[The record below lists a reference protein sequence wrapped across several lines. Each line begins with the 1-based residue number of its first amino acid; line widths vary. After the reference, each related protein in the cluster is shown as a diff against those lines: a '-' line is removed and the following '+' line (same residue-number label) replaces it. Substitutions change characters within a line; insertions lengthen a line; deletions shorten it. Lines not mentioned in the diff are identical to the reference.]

1 MRLGAAFVIC
11 WIQNHL
17 ARIRAI
23 MYRMNFKQIEKG
35 TCMLDSAVINQLA
48 AIVGS
53 DNILTEKLDLICY
66 GYDATQMEFLPDVVV
81 HPANAAEVSAVLK
94 IANCAGFPVFPRGA
108 GSGFTGGA
116 LPKAGGVVLVTTRMN
131 RILRIDTENLIA
143 EVEPGLVTEQFQIA
157 VEKLGLFYPPD
168 PASLKFSTLGG
179 NVAENAG
186 GPRCVKYGVTRDF
199 VMGLE
204 VVLPTGEVIRTGTET
219 YKAVVG
225 YDMTRLLCGSEGT
238 LGVIT
243 KIIFKLLP
251 LPDAKKTML
260 TIFDSIDGAA
270 KAVSTIIGA
279 KIIPTTLE
287 FMDYA
292 TLQCVE
298 KRFSLGI
305 PPEGR
310 AVLLIEVDGDRDLIE
325 KQAGR
330 IHELI
335 KPLGLVQF
343 RAAKDN
349 AESDELWRVR
359 RLVSPSL
366 RDVNPDKFNE
376 DIVVPRSKVPDVIR
390 AIEKIQQRYDIPIV
404 NFGHA
409 GDGNIHVNIMID
421 KTVPGMEAKAHE
433 AIKEVFQAALDLNGT
448 MSGEHGVGLSKAPY
462 IELELSPDQIRA
474 MKALKHALDPNNILN
489 PGKMFPW

>member
-1 MRLGAAFVIC
+1 
-11 WIQNHL
+11 
-17 ARIRAI
+17 
-23 MYRMNFKQIEKG
+23 
-35 TCMLDSAVINQLA
+35 MLSAEIINGLA
-48 AIVGS
+48 AIVGV
-53 DNILTEKLDLICY
+53 DNLATEKQDLICY
-66 GYDATQMEFLPDVVV
+66 GYDATQMEFLPSAVV
-81 HPANAAEVSAVLK
+81 HPANAEETAAVLRL
-94 IANCAGFPVFPRGA
+94 ANQYRFPVFPRGA

-143 EVEPGLVTEQFQIA
+143 EVEPGLVTEEFQKA

-168 PASLKFSTLGG
+168 PASLRFSTLGG

-186 GPRCVKYGVTRDF
+186 GPRCVKYGVTKDF

-204 VVLPTGEVIRTGTET
+204 VVLPTGEIIRTGTET

-225 YDMTRLLCGSEGT
+225 YDLTRLLCGSEGT

-251 LPDAKKTML
+251 LPEAKKTML

-270 KAVSTIIGA
+270 QAVSTIIGA

-298 KRFSLGI
+298 KRFSLGV

-310 AVLLIEVDGDRDLIE
+310 AVLLIEVDGDKELIE
-325 KQAGR
+325 KQATR

-349 AESDELWRVR
+349 AESEALWKVR

-366 RDVNPDKFNE
+366 RDVNPHKFNE
-376 DIVVPRSKVPDVIR
+376 DIVVPRSKVPVVIR
-390 AIEKIQQRYDIPIV
+390 EIEKIKQKYDIPIV

-409 GDGNIHVNIMID
+409 GDGNIHVNVMINKD
-421 KTVPGMEAKAHE
+421 IPGQEEKAE
-433 AIKEVFQAALDLNGT
+433 GALKEIFQAALDLNGT
-448 MSGEHGVGLSKAPY
+448 MSGEHGVGLAKQPY
-462 IELELSPDQIRA
+462 IEMELSPVQIRT
-474 MKALKHALDPNNILN
+474 MQSIKLALDPNNILN
-489 PGKMFPW
+489 PGKIFPWKGTPYAAC

>member
-1 MRLGAAFVIC
+1 MLEAHI
-11 WIQNHL
+11 IDEL
-17 ARIRAI
+17 A
-23 MYRMNFKQIEKG
+23 
-35 TCMLDSAVINQLA
+35 S
-48 AIVGS
+48 IVGA
-53 DNILTEKLDLICY
+53 DNILTEKQDLICY
-66 GYDATQMEFLPDVVV
+66 GYDATQMEFLPDAVV
-81 HPANAAEVSAVLK
+81 HPADPEEVRLFCK
-94 IANCAGFPVFPRGA
+94 LANREKFPVFPRGA
-108 GSGFTGGA
+108 GSGFTGGS
-116 LPKAGGVVLVTTRMN
+116 LPKGGGVVLVVTRMD

-143 EVEPGLVTEQFQIA
+143 EVEPGVVTEQFQLA

-204 VVLPTGEVIRTGTET
+204 VVLPTGEIIRTGGET

-251 LPDAKKTML
+251 LPEAKKTML

-298 KRFSLGI
+298 QALQPGH
-305 PPEGR
+305 PAGR
-310 AVLLIEVDGDRDLIE
+310 AG
-325 KQAGR
+325 
-330 IHELI
+330 
-335 KPLGLVQF
+335 PCC
-343 RAAKDN
+343 
-349 AESDELWRVR
+349 
-359 RLVSPSL
+359 
-366 RDVNPDKFNE
+366 
-376 DIVVPRSKVPDVIR
+376 
-390 AIEKIQQRYDIPIV
+390 
-404 NFGHA
+404 
-409 GDGNIHVNIMID
+409 
-421 KTVPGMEAKAHE
+421 
-433 AIKEVFQAALDLNGT
+433 
-448 MSGEHGVGLSKAPY
+448 
-462 IELELSPDQIRA
+462 
-474 MKALKHALDPNNILN
+474 
-489 PGKMFPW
+489 

>member
-1 MRLGAAFVIC
+1 MLKPHL
-11 WIQNHL
+11 IQ
-17 ARIRAI
+17 
-23 MYRMNFKQIEKG
+23 E
-35 TCMLDSAVINQLA
+35 LA
-48 AIVGS
+48 AIVGAE
-53 DNILTEKLDLICY
+53 NLATERQDLLCY
-66 GYDATQMEFLPDVVV
+66 SYDATQMEFLPDAVV
-81 HPANAAEVSAVLK
+81 HPANAEEVSAVMRL
-94 IANCAGFPVFPRGA
+94 ANREGFPVFPRGA
-108 GSGFTGGA
+108 GSGFTGGS
-116 LPKAGGVVLVTTRMN
+116 LPKAGGIVLVTTRMN

-143 EVEPGLVTEQFQIA
+143 EVEPGLVTELFQQE

-186 GPRCVKYGVTRDF
+186 GPRAVKYGCTKDF

-204 VVLPTGEVIRTGTET
+204 VVLPSGAIIRTGGET
-219 YKAVVG
+219 YKGVVG
-225 YDMTRLLCGSEGT
+225 YDMTKLLCGSEGT
-238 LGVIT
+238 LGIIT

-251 LPDAKKTML
+251 FPEAKKTML

-270 KAVSTIIGA
+270 KAVSSIIGA

-287 FMDYA
+287 FMDYG

-298 KRFSLGI
+298 RRFNLGI

-325 KQAGR
+325 KQAQQ
-330 IHELI
+330 IHDII

-343 RAAKDN
+343 RAAKDR
-349 AESDELWRVR
+349 AESEQLWKVR

-366 RDVNPDKFNE
+366 RDVNPDKYNE
-376 DIVVPRSKVPDVIR
+376 DIVVPRSKVPEVIR
-390 AIEKIQQRYDIPIV
+390 QIEKIQQRYEMPIV

-421 KTVPGMEAKAHE
+421 KKIPGMEQKAHE
-433 AIKEVFQAALDLNGT
+433 AIREVFQAALDLGGT
-448 MSGEHGVGLSKAPY
+448 MSGEHGVGLSKAPF
-462 IELELSPDQIRA
+462 IEQELSPDQITA
-474 MKALKHALDPNNILN
+474 MKAIKHALDPNNILN

>member
-1 MRLGAAFVIC
+1 MLAPEI
-11 WIQNHL
+11 IQ
-17 ARIRAI
+17 
-23 MYRMNFKQIEKG
+23 
-35 TCMLDSAVINQLA
+35 QLS
-48 AIVGS
+48 AIVGPE
-53 DNILTEKLDLICY
+53 NVATAKQDLICY
-66 GYDATQMEFLPDVVV
+66 GYDATQMEFLPSAVV
-81 HPANAAEVSAVLK
+81 HPANAEETAAVLRL
-94 IANCAGFPVFPRGA
+94 ANRAGFPVFPRGA

-131 RILRIDTENLIA
+131 KILRIDTENLIA
-143 EVEPGLVTEQFQIA
+143 EVEPGVVTEDFQKA
-157 VEKLGLFYPPD
+157 VEKVGLFYPPD

-186 GPRCVKYGVTRDF
+186 GPRCVKYGVTKDF

-204 VVLPTGEVIRTGTET
+204 LVLPTGEVIRTGTET

-225 YDMTRLLCGSEGT
+225 YDLTRLLCGSEGT

-251 LPDAKKTML
+251 LPEAKKTML

-270 KAVSTIIGA
+270 QAVSTIIGA
-279 KIIPTTLE
+279 KIVPTTLE

-298 KRFSLGI
+298 KRFNLGI

-310 AVLLIEVDGDRDLIE
+310 AVLLIEVDGDKDLIE
-325 KQAGR
+325 KQADR
-330 IHELI
+330 IHSLI

-343 RAAKDN
+343 RAAQDA
-349 AESDELWRVR
+349 AESEALWKVR

-366 RDVNPDKFNE
+366 RDVNPHKFNE
-376 DIVVPRSKVPDVIR
+376 DIVVPRSKVPVVIR
-390 AIEKIQQRYDIPIV
+390 EIEKIQQKYAIPIV

-409 GDGNIHVNIMID
+409 GDGNIHVNVMIN
-421 KTVPGMEAKAHE
+421 KEIPGQEEKAHE
-433 AIKEVFQAALDLNGT
+433 AIKEIFQAALDLNGT
-448 MSGEHGVGLSKAPY
+448 MSGEHGVGLAKQPY
-462 IELELSPDQIRA
+462 IEMELTPVQIRTMQA
-474 MKALKHALDPNNILN
+474 IKLALDPNNILN
-489 PGKMFPW
+489 PGKIFPWKDTPYAA

>member
-1 MRLGAAFVIC
+1 MLNPDI
-11 WIQNHL
+11 
-17 ARIRAI
+17 IR
-23 MYRMNFKQIEKG
+23 KLQ
-35 TCMLDSAVINQLA
+35 S
-48 AIVGS
+48 IVGV
-53 DNILTEKLDLICY
+53 DNVATERQDLICHS
-66 GYDATQMEFLPDVVV
+66 YDATQLEFLPDAVVYPADAGEV
-81 HPANAAEVSAVLK
+81 AQVLRLANAER
-94 IANCAGFPVFPRGA
+94 FPVFPRGA

-116 LPKAGGVVLVTTRMN
+116 LPKGGGIVLVVTRLN

-143 EVEPGLVTEQFQIA
+143 EVEPGVVTEQFQIA

-204 VVLPTGEVIRTGTET
+204 VVLPTGEIIRTGGET
-219 YKAVVG
+219 YKGVVG
-225 YDMTRLLCGSEGT
+225 YDLTRLLCGSEGT

-251 LPDAKKTML
+251 LPEAKKTML
-260 TIFDSIDGAA
+260 TVFDSIDGAA
-270 KAVSTIIGA
+270 KAVSTIIGG

-298 KRFSLGI
+298 KRFNLGI
-305 PPEGR
+305 PASGR

-325 KQAGR
+325 KQADR
-330 IHELI
+330 IQELI
-335 KPLGLVQF
+335 APLGLVECKV
-343 RAAKDN
+343 AKDA
-349 AESDELWRVR
+349 AESEALWKVR

-390 AIEKIQQRYDIPIV
+390 VIEKIQQKYAIPIV

-409 GDGNIHVNIMID
+409 GDGNIHVNVMID
-421 KTVPGMEAKAHE
+421 KSVPGEEEKAHE
-433 AIKEVFQAALDLNGT
+433 AIAEVFQAALDLNGT
-448 MSGEHGVGLSKAPY
+448 MSGEHGVGLAKQPY
-462 IELELSPDQIRA
+462 IHLELKPAQVMA
-474 MKALKHALDPNNILN
+474 MQAIKKALDPNNILN
-489 PGKMFPW
+489 PGKMFPVE

>member
-1 MRLGAAFVIC
+1 
-11 WIQNHL
+11 
-17 ARIRAI
+17 
-23 MYRMNFKQIEKG
+23 
-35 TCMLDSAVINQLA
+35 MLDPL
-48 AIVGS
+48 IVQELRDIAG
-53 DNILTEKLDLICY
+53 DENVATEKQDLICY
-66 GYDATQMEFLPDVVV
+66 GYDATQMEFLPSAVV
-81 HPANAAEVSAVLK
+81 HPANAEETAAVLK
-94 IANCAGFPVFPRGA
+94 LANHRKFPVFPRGA
-108 GSGFTGGA
+108 GSGFTGGS
-116 LPKAGGVVLVTTRMN
+116 LPKTGGVVLVTTRMN

-143 EVEPGLVTEQFQIA
+143 EVEPGVVTEDFQKA

-204 VVLPTGEVIRTGTET
+204 VVLPTGEIIRTGTET

-225 YDMTRLLCGSEGT
+225 YDLTRLLCGSEGT

-251 LPDAKKTML
+251 LPEAKKTML

-270 KAVSTIIGA
+270 QAVSTIIGA

-298 KRFSLGI
+298 KRFNLGV

-310 AVLLIEVDGDRDLIE
+310 AVLLIEVDGDKDLIE
-325 KQAGR
+325 KQATR
-330 IHELI
+330 IHDLI

-349 AESDELWRVR
+349 AESEALWKVR

-366 RDVNPDKFNE
+366 RDVNPDKYNE
-376 DIVVPRSKVPDVIR
+376 DIVVPRSKVPIIIR
-390 AIEKIQQRYDIPIV
+390 QIEKIQQKYDIPIV

-409 GDGNIHVNIMID
+409 GDGNIHVNVLINKEI
-421 KTVPGMEAKAHE
+421 PGQEEKAHE

-448 MSGEHGVGLSKAPY
+448 MSGEHGVGLAKQPY
-462 IELELSPDQIRA
+462 IEMELNPAQIKA
-474 MKALKHALDPNNILN
+474 MQGIKLALDPNNILN
-489 PGKMFPW
+489 PGKIFPWKEFSNAA

>member
-1 MRLGAAFVIC
+1 MLAPDLIQELKTILGPENVATA
-11 WIQNHL
+11 
-17 ARIRAI
+17 
-23 MYRMNFKQIEKG
+23 KQ
-35 TCMLDSAVINQLA
+35 
-48 AIVGS
+48 
-53 DNILTEKLDLICY
+53 DLICY
-66 GYDATQMEFLPDVVV
+66 GYDATQMEFLPSAVV
-81 HPANAAEVSAVLK
+81 HPANPEEVSAVLK
-94 IANCAGFPVFPRGA
+94 LANSRKFPVFPRGA

-131 RILRIDTENLIA
+131 KILRIDTENLIA
-143 EVEPGLVTEQFQIA
+143 EVEPGVVTEDFQKA

-186 GPRCVKYGVTRDF
+186 GPRCVKYGVTKDF

-204 VVLPTGEVIRTGTET
+204 VVLPTGEIIRTGTET

-225 YDMTRLLCGSEGT
+225 YDLTKLLCGSEGT
-238 LGVIT
+238 LGVVT

-251 LPDAKKTML
+251 LPEAKKTML

-270 KAVSTIIGA
+270 QAVSTIIGN

-298 KRFSLGI
+298 KRFNLGI
-305 PPEGR
+305 PAEGR
-310 AVLLIEVDGDRDLIE
+310 AVLLIEVDGDKDMIE
-325 KQAGR
+325 KQADR

-349 AESDELWRVR
+349 EESEALWKVR

-376 DIVVPRSKVPDVIR
+376 DIVVPRSKVPVVIR
-390 AIEKIQQRYDIPIV
+390 EIEKIQQKYDIPIV

-409 GDGNIHVNIMID
+409 GDGNIHVNVMIN
-421 KTVPGMEAKAHE
+421 KEIPGQEEKAHAALVE
-433 AIKEVFQAALDLNGT
+433 IFQAALDLNGT
-448 MSGEHGVGLSKAPY
+448 MSGEHGVGLAKQPY
-462 IELELSPDQIRA
+462 IEMELSPAQIKA
-474 MKALKHALDPNNILN
+474 MESIKLALDPNNILN
-489 PGKMFPW
+489 PGKIFPWKEFTHAA

>member
-1 MRLGAAFVIC
+1 MIDSRVI
-11 WIQNHL
+11 QEL
-17 ARIRAI
+17 
-23 MYRMNFKQIEKG
+23 K
-35 TCMLDSAVINQLA
+35 L
-48 AIVGS
+48 IVGT
-53 DNILTEKLDLICY
+53 DNVATDRQDLLCY
-66 GYDATQMEFLPDVVV
+66 GYDATQMEFLPDAVV
-81 HPANAAEVSAVLK
+81 HPGSPEEIAAILELANAER
-94 IANCAGFPVFPRGA
+94 FPVFPRGA

-116 LPKAGGVVLVTTRMN
+116 LPKGGGIVLVLTRLN

-143 EVEPGLVTEQFQIA
+143 EVEPGVVTEQFQQE

-204 VVLPTGEVIRTGTET
+204 VVLPTGEIIRTGGET
-219 YKAVVG
+219 YKGVVG
-225 YDMTRLLCGSEGT
+225 YDLTRLLCGSEGT

-251 LPDAKKTML
+251 LPEAKKTML

-270 KAVSTIIGA
+270 KAVSTIIGN

-287 FMDYA
+287 FMDHA

-298 KRFSLGI
+298 KRFNLGI
-305 PPEGR
+305 PAEGR

-325 KQAGR
+325 KQAAR
-330 IHELI
+330 IQDLI
-335 KPLGLVQF
+335 RPLGLVECKIA
-343 RAAKDN
+343 RDA
-349 AESDELWRVR
+349 AESEALWKVR

-390 AIEKIQQRYDIPIV
+390 AIDNIRHKYDIPIV

-409 GDGNIHVNIMID
+409 GDGNIHVNVMVD
-421 KTVPGMEAKAHE
+421 KSVPGQEEKAHR
-433 AIKEVFQAALDLNGT
+433 AIGEIFQAALDLNGT
-448 MSGEHGVGLSKAPY
+448 MSGEHGVGLAKQPY
-462 IELELSPDQIRA
+462 IHLELKPAQVAA
-474 MKALKHALDPNNILN
+474 MQAVKKALDPNNILN
-489 PGKMFPW
+489 PGKMFPA

>member
-1 MRLGAAFVIC
+1 
-11 WIQNHL
+11 
-17 ARIRAI
+17 
-23 MYRMNFKQIEKG
+23 
-35 TCMLDSAVINQLA
+35 MLDPIIIQELQ
-48 AIVGS
+48 AIVGPE
-53 DNILTEKLDLICY
+53 NVATEKQDLICY
-66 GYDATQMEFLPDVVV
+66 GYDATQMEFLPSAVV
-81 HPANAAEVSAVLK
+81 HPANAEETAAVLK
-94 IANCAGFPVFPRGA
+94 LANQRRFPVFPRGA

-131 RILRIDTENLIA
+131 RVLRIDTENLIA
-143 EVEPGLVTEQFQIA
+143 EVEPGVVTEDFQKA

-186 GPRCVKYGVTRDF
+186 GPRCVKYGVTKDF

-204 VVLPTGEVIRTGTET
+204 LVLPTGEIIRTGTET

-225 YDMTRLLCGSEGT
+225 YDLTRLLCGSEGT

-251 LPDAKKTML
+251 LPEAKKTML

-270 KAVSTIIGA
+270 QAVSTIIGA

-298 KRFSLGI
+298 KRFNLGI

-310 AVLLIEVDGDRDLIE
+310 AVLLIEVDGDRELIE
-325 KQAGR
+325 KQAAR
-330 IHELI
+330 IHDLI

-349 AESDELWRVR
+349 AESEALWKVR

-366 RDVNPDKFNE
+366 RDVNPHKFNE
-376 DIVVPRSKVPDVIR
+376 DIVVPRSKVPTVIR
-390 AIEKIQQRYDIPIV
+390 EIEKIQQKYDIPIV

-409 GDGNIHVNIMID
+409 GDGNIHVNVMIN
-421 KTVPGMEAKAHE
+421 KEIPGQEEKAHE
-433 AIKEVFQAALDLNGT
+433 AIKEIFQAALDLNGT
-448 MSGEHGVGLSKAPY
+448 MSGEHGVGLAKQPY
-462 IELELSPDQIRA
+462 IEMELTPAQIKTMQA
-474 MKALKHALDPNNILN
+474 IKLALDPNNILN
-489 PGKMFPW
+489 PGKIFPWKEFFDAA

>member
-1 MRLGAAFVIC
+1 MLAPHIITELKKLLGSENVATDL
-11 WIQNHL
+11 Q
-17 ARIRAI
+17 
-23 MYRMNFKQIEKG
+23 
-35 TCMLDSAVINQLA
+35 
-48 AIVGS
+48 
-53 DNILTEKLDLICY
+53 DLICY
-66 GYDATQMEFLPDVVV
+66 GYDATQMEFLPDAVV
-81 HPANAAEVSAVLK
+81 HPAGPEEVALVLK
-94 IANCAGFPVFPRGA
+94 LANRELIPVFPRGA

-116 LPKAGGVVLVTTRMN
+116 LPKGGGIVLVTTRMN

-143 EVEPGLVTEQFQIA
+143 EVEPGVVTDEFQQA

-204 VVLPTGEVIRTGTET
+204 VVLPTGEIIRTGTET

-251 LPDAKKTML
+251 LPEAKKTML

-270 KAVSTIIGA
+270 RAVSTIIGA
-279 KIIPTTLE
+279 RIIPTTLE

-292 TLQCVE
+292 TLQCVN
-298 KRFSLGI
+298 KRFNLGI
-305 PPEGR
+305 PDEGR
-310 AVLLIEVDGDRDLIE
+310 AVLIIEVDGDRELIE
-325 KQAGR
+325 KQAVR
-330 IHELI
+330 IQDLI
-335 KPLGLVQF
+335 APLGLVQCTV
-343 RAAKDN
+343 AKDA
-349 AESDELWRVR
+349 AESEALWRVR
-359 RLVSPSL
+359 RLVSPTL
-366 RDVNPDKFNE
+366 REINPTKYNE

-390 AIEKIQQRYDIPIV
+390 QIEQIQKKYAIPIV

-409 GDGNIHVNIMID
+409 GDGNIHVNVMID
-421 KTVPGMEAKAHE
+421 KEIPGMEEKAHG
-433 AIKEVFQAALDLNGT
+433 AIREVFQAALDLNGT
-448 MSGEHGVGLSKAPY
+448 MSGEHGVGLAKQPY
-462 IELELSPDQIRA
+462 ISMELSPVQIA
-474 MKALKHALDPNNILN
+474 TMKSIKQALDPHNILN
-489 PGKMFPW
+489 PGKMFP

>member
-1 MRLGAAFVIC
+1 MIDSRVI
-11 WIQNHL
+11 QEL
-17 ARIRAI
+17 
-23 MYRMNFKQIEKG
+23 KQIVG
-35 TCMLDSAVINQLA
+35 T
-48 AIVGS
+48 
-53 DNILTEKLDLICY
+53 DNVATDRQDLLCY
-66 GYDATQMEFLPDVVV
+66 GYDATQMEFLPDAVV
-81 HPANAAEVSAVLK
+81 HPGSPEEIAAILKLANAER
-94 IANCAGFPVFPRGA
+94 FPVFPRGA

-116 LPKAGGVVLVTTRMN
+116 LPKGGGIVLVLTRLN

-143 EVEPGLVTEQFQIA
+143 EVEPGVVTEQFQQE

-204 VVLPTGEVIRTGTET
+204 VVLPTGEIIRTGGET
-219 YKAVVG
+219 YKGVVG
-225 YDMTRLLCGSEGT
+225 YDLTRLLCGSEGT

-251 LPDAKKTML
+251 LPEAKKTML

-270 KAVSTIIGA
+270 KAVSTIIGN

-287 FMDYA
+287 FMDHA

-298 KRFSLGI
+298 KRFNLGI
-305 PPEGR
+305 PAEGR

-325 KQAGR
+325 KQAAR
-330 IHELI
+330 IQDLI
-335 KPLGLVQF
+335 RPLGLVECKIA
-343 RAAKDN
+343 RDA
-349 AESDELWRVR
+349 AESEALWKVR

-390 AIEKIQQRYDIPIV
+390 VIDKIRQKYDIPIV

-409 GDGNIHVNIMID
+409 GDGNIHVNVMID
-421 KTVPGMEAKAHE
+421 KAIPGQEEKAHR
-433 AIKEVFQAALDLNGT
+433 AIGEIFQAALDLNGT
-448 MSGEHGVGLSKAPY
+448 MSGEHGVGLAKQPY
-462 IELELSPDQIRA
+462 IHLELKPAQVAA
-474 MKALKHALDPNNILN
+474 MQAVKKALDPNNILN
-489 PGKMFPW
+489 PGKMFPA

>member
-1 MRLGAAFVIC
+1 
-11 WIQNHL
+11 
-17 ARIRAI
+17 
-23 MYRMNFKQIEKG
+23 
-35 TCMLDSAVINQLA
+35 MLSTDIVQELRN
-48 AIVGS
+48 IVG
-53 DNILTEKLDLICY
+53 TENVTVEKQDLICY
-66 GYDATQMEFLPDVVV
+66 GYDATQMEFMPSAVV
-81 HPANAAEVSAVLK
+81 HPANAEETGAILRL
-94 IANCAGFPVFPRGA
+94 ANSRRFSIFPRGA

-131 RILRIDTENLIA
+131 KILRIDTENLIA
-143 EVEPGLVTEQFQIA
+143 EVEPGVVTEDFQKA

-186 GPRCVKYGVTRDF
+186 GPRCVKYGVTKDF

-204 VVLPTGEVIRTGTET
+204 VVLPTGEIIRTGTET

-225 YDMTRLLCGSEGT
+225 YDLTRLLCGSEGT

-251 LPDAKKTML
+251 LPEAKKTML

-270 KAVSTIIGA
+270 QAVSTIIGA

-298 KRFSLGI
+298 KRFSLGV

-310 AVLLIEVDGDRDLIE
+310 AVLLIEVDGEHELVE
-325 KQAGR
+325 KQAAR
-330 IHELI
+330 IHDLI

-349 AESDELWRVR
+349 AESEALWKVR

-366 RDVNPDKFNE
+366 RDVNPHKYNE
-376 DIVVPRSKVPDVIR
+376 DIVVPRSKVPVVIR
-390 AIEKIQQRYDIPIV
+390 QIEKIQQKYDIPIV

-409 GDGNIHVNIMID
+409 GDGNIHVNVMINKD
-421 KTVPGMEAKAHE
+421 IPGQAEKAE
-433 AIKEVFQAALDLNGT
+433 KALKEIFQAALDLNGT
-448 MSGEHGVGLSKAPY
+448 MSGEHGVGLAKQPY
-462 IELELSPDQIRA
+462 IEMELNPAQIKA
-474 MKALKHALDPNNILN
+474 MESIKLALDPANILN
-489 PGKMFPW
+489 PGKIFPWKECSHAA

>member
-1 MRLGAAFVIC
+1 
-11 WIQNHL
+11 
-17 ARIRAI
+17 
-23 MYRMNFKQIEKG
+23 
-35 TCMLDSAVINQLA
+35 MLSTEILNELA
-48 AIVGS
+48 AIVGP
-53 DNILTEKLDLICY
+53 DNLAVDKQDLICY
-66 GYDATQMEFLPDVVV
+66 GYDATQMEFLPDAVV
-81 HPANAAEVSAVLK
+81 HPANAEETAAVLRL
-94 IANCAGFPVFPRGA
+94 ANRLHFPVFPRGA

-143 EVEPGLVTEQFQIA
+143 EVEPGVVTEDFQKA

-168 PASLKFSTLGG
+168 PASLRFSTLGG

-186 GPRCVKYGVTRDF
+186 GPRCVKYGVTKDF

-204 VVLPTGEVIRTGTET
+204 VVLPTGEIIRTGTET

-225 YDMTRLLCGSEGT
+225 YDLTRLLCGSEGT

-251 LPDAKKTML
+251 LPEAKKTML

-298 KRFSLGI
+298 KRFSLGV

-310 AVLLIEVDGDRDLIE
+310 AVLLIEVDGERELIE
-325 KQAGR
+325 KQAAR
-330 IHELI
+330 IHDLI

-343 RAAKDN
+343 RAAQDN
-349 AESDELWRVR
+349 AESEALWKVR

-366 RDVNPDKFNE
+366 RDVNPHKYNE

-390 AIEKIQQRYDIPIV
+390 QIEKIQQKYEIPIV

-409 GDGNIHVNIMID
+409 GDGNIHVNVMIN
-421 KTVPGMEAKAHE
+421 KEIPGQEERAERAL
-433 AIKEVFQAALDLNGT
+433 KEIFQAALDLNGT
-448 MSGEHGVGLSKAPY
+448 MSGEHGVGLAKQPY
-462 IELELSPDQIRA
+462 IEMELTPVQIRT
-474 MKALKHALDPNNILN
+474 MQSIKLALDPNNILN
-489 PGKMFPW
+489 PGKIFPWKGTPYAA

>member
-1 MRLGAAFVIC
+1 M
-11 WIQNHL
+11 L
-17 ARIRAI
+17 AHSIV
-23 MYRMNFKQIEKG
+23 E
-35 TCMLDSAVINQLA
+35 QLR
-48 AIVGS
+48 AIVGPENVAT
-53 DNILTEKLDLICY
+53 DKQDMICY
-66 GYDATQMEFLPDVVV
+66 GYDATQMEFLPSAVV
-81 HPANAAEVSAVLK
+81 HPADPQQVAAVLK
-94 IANCAGFPVFPRGA
+94 LANRERFPVFPRGA
-108 GSGFTGGA
+108 GSGFTGGS

-143 EVEPGLVTEQFQIA
+143 EVEPGVVTEEFQLA

-204 VVLPTGEVIRTGTET
+204 VVLPTGEIIRTGTET

-225 YDMTRLLCGSEGT
+225 YDLTRLLCGSEGT

-251 LPDAKKTML
+251 LPEAKKTML

-298 KRFSLGI
+298 RRFSLGI
-305 PPEGR
+305 PAEGR
-310 AVLLIEVDGDRDLIE
+310 AVLLIEVDGDKDLIE
-325 KQAGR
+325 KQAAR
-330 IHELI
+330 IQELI
-335 KPLGLVQF
+335 APLGLVQCKI
-343 RAAKDN
+343 AKDA
-349 AESDELWRVR
+349 AESEALWKVR

-366 RDVNPDKFNE
+366 RDVNPHKFNE
-376 DIVVPRSKVPDVIR
+376 DIVVPRSKVPEVIR
-390 AIEKIQQRYDIPIV
+390 RIEQIQQKYDIPIV

-409 GDGNIHVNIMID
+409 GDGNIHVNVMINKD
-421 KTVPGMEAKAHE
+421 LPGQEEKAHE

-448 MSGEHGVGLSKAPY
+448 MSGEHGVGLAKQPY
-462 IELELSPDQIRA
+462 IELELSPVQIA
-474 MKALKHALDPNNILN
+474 TMEAIKLALDPNNILN
-489 PGKMFPW
+489 PGKIFPWKELPHAP

>member
-1 MRLGAAFVIC
+1 
-11 WIQNHL
+11 
-17 ARIRAI
+17 
-23 MYRMNFKQIEKG
+23 
-35 TCMLDSAVINQLA
+35 MLDPIIIQELQ
-48 AIVGS
+48 AIVGPE
-53 DNILTEKLDLICY
+53 NVATEKQDLICY
-66 GYDATQMEFLPDVVV
+66 GYDATQMEFLPSAVV
-81 HPANAAEVSAVLK
+81 HPANAEETAAVLK
-94 IANCAGFPVFPRGA
+94 LANQHRFPVFPRGA

-131 RILRIDTENLIA
+131 RVLRIDTENLIA
-143 EVEPGLVTEQFQIA
+143 EVEPGVVTEDFQKE

-186 GPRCVKYGVTRDF
+186 GPRCVKYGVTKDF

-204 VVLPTGEVIRTGTET
+204 LVLPTGEIIRTGTET

-225 YDMTRLLCGSEGT
+225 YDLTRLLCGSEGT

-251 LPDAKKTML
+251 LPEAKKTML

-270 KAVSTIIGA
+270 QAVSTIIGA

-298 KRFSLGI
+298 KRFNLGI

-310 AVLLIEVDGDRDLIE
+310 AVLLIEVDGDRELIE
-325 KQAGR
+325 KQAAR
-330 IHELI
+330 IHDLI

-349 AESDELWRVR
+349 AESEALWKVR

-366 RDVNPDKFNE
+366 RDVNPHKFNE
-376 DIVVPRSKVPDVIR
+376 DIVVPRSKVPTVIR
-390 AIEKIQQRYDIPIV
+390 EIEKIQQKYDIPIV

-409 GDGNIHVNIMID
+409 GDGNIHVNVMIN
-421 KTVPGMEAKAHE
+421 KEIPGQEEKAHE
-433 AIKEVFQAALDLNGT
+433 AIKEIFQAALDLNGT
-448 MSGEHGVGLSKAPY
+448 MSGEHGVGLAKQPY
-462 IELELSPDQIRA
+462 IEMELTPAQIKTMQA
-474 MKALKHALDPNNILN
+474 IKLALDPNNILN
-489 PGKMFPW
+489 PGKIFPWKEFFDAA

>member
-1 MRLGAAFVIC
+1 
-11 WIQNHL
+11 
-17 ARIRAI
+17 
-23 MYRMNFKQIEKG
+23 
-35 TCMLDSAVINQLA
+35 MLDSRIIQKLKE
-48 AIVGS
+48 IVGAANVAT
-53 DNILTEKLDLICY
+53 DRQDMICY
-66 GYDATQMEFLPDVVV
+66 GYDATQMEFLPDAVV
-81 HPANAAEVSAVLK
+81 HPANAEEVSAVLK
-94 IANCAGFPVFPRGA
+94 LANSEQFPVFPRGA

-116 LPKAGGVVLVTTRMN
+116 LPKGGGVVLVTTRMN
-131 RILRIDTENLIA
+131 RILRIDVENLIA
-143 EVEPGLVTEQFQIA
+143 EVEPGLVTEQFQQE

-204 VVLPTGEVIRTGTET
+204 VVLPTGAIIRTGGET
-219 YKAVVG
+219 YKGVVG

-251 LPDAKKTML
+251 LPEAKKTML

-287 FMDYA
+287 FMDHA
-292 TLQCVE
+292 TLQCVDR
-298 KRFSLGI
+298 RFNMGL
-305 PPEGR
+305 PATAR
-310 AVLLIEVDGDRDLIE
+310 AVLLIEVDGDRELIE
-325 KQAGR
+325 RQAAR
-330 IHELI
+330 IQELVR
-335 KPLGLVQF
+335 PLGLVECKV
-343 RAAKDN
+343 AKDA
-349 AESDELWRVR
+349 AESEALWKIR

-366 RDVNPDKFNE
+366 RDVNPNKFNE

-390 AIEKIQQRYDIPIV
+390 RIEQIQQKYEIPIV

-409 GDGNIHVNIMID
+409 GDGNIHVNVMID
-421 KTVPGMEAKAHE
+421 KEIPGMEEKAHH
-433 AIKEVFQAALDLNGT
+433 AIEEVFRAALELNGT
-448 MSGEHGVGLSKAPY
+448 MSGEHGVGLAKQPF
-462 IELELSPDQIRA
+462 IPLELSPEQIGA
-474 MKALKHALDPNNILN
+474 MRALKLALDPNNILN
-489 PGKMFPW
+489 PGKMFPAQ

>member
-1 MRLGAAFVIC
+1 MLAPEIINELRAVVGA
-11 WIQNHL
+11 
-17 ARIRAI
+17 
-23 MYRMNFKQIEKG
+23 
-35 TCMLDSAVINQLA
+35 
-48 AIVGS
+48 
-53 DNILTEKLDLICY
+53 DNVATEKQDLICY
-66 GYDATQMEFLPDVVV
+66 GYDATQMEFLPEAVV
-81 HPANAAEVSAVLK
+81 HPANAEETAAVLRL
-94 IANCAGFPVFPRGA
+94 ANRHHFPVFPRGA

-143 EVEPGLVTEQFQIA
+143 EVEPGLVTEDFQKA

-186 GPRCVKYGVTRDF
+186 GPRCVKYGVTKDF

-204 VVLPTGEVIRTGTET
+204 VVLPTGEIIRTGTET

-225 YDMTRLLCGSEGT
+225 YDLTRLLCGSEGT

-251 LPDAKKTML
+251 LPEAKKTML

-270 KAVSTIIGA
+270 KAVSAIISA

-310 AVLLIEVDGDRDLIE
+310 AVLLIEVDGDRELIE
-325 KQAGR
+325 KQAAR
-330 IHELI
+330 IHDLI
-335 KPLGLVQF
+335 TPLGLVQF

-349 AESDELWRVR
+349 AESEALWRVR

-366 RDVNPDKFNE
+366 RDVNPHKFNE
-376 DIVVPRSKVPDVIR
+376 DIVVPRSKVPVVIR
-390 AIEKIQQRYDIPIV
+390 EIEKIQQKYDIPIV

-409 GDGNIHVNIMID
+409 GDGNIHVNVMIN
-421 KTVPGMEAKAHE
+421 KEIPGQEEKAEAAL
-433 AIKEVFQAALDLNGT
+433 KEIFQAALDLNGT
-448 MSGEHGVGLSKAPY
+448 MSGEHGVGLAKQPY
-462 IELELSPDQIRA
+462 IEMELSPVQIRTMQA
-474 MKALKHALDPNNILN
+474 IKLALDPNNILN
-489 PGKMFPW
+489 PGKIFPWKGTPYAAS